1 MSSIKTWIL
10 LAVATVTFAGNPVTC
25 DVSWVPSSPEV
36 STYRSA
42 SGAAGELYQLA
53 IVKNGST
60 IETYIDIASPGFMK
74 FISGSMTLGMVPLRS
89 TGKILIGGQI
99 QMNTDIQYGDNKLK
113 VSTVMNPINQTLAA
127 EVPWSGQIVDLAQ
140 TPFLLR
146 MLPLST
152 GAQFDFSSLN
162 PRTNK
167 IAPIHVS
174 VTGEETMLKIDS
186 YRVDCTDFEGES
198 VYWIEKAAPH
208 RILRIEQPAQHRTL
222 DLVM

>member
-1 MSSIKTWIL
+1 MSMKASIL
-10 LAVATVTFAGNPVTC
+10 LVAAISMSLGSPVAF
-25 DVSWVPSSPEV
+25 DANWVPSSPEV

-42 SGAAGELYQLA
+42 SGSAGELYQLA
-53 IVKNGST
+53 IVKHSST

-74 FISGSMTLGMVPLRS
+74 FISGSMTLGMVPLHS

-99 QMNTDIQYGDNKLK
+99 EINTDIQYGDNKLK
-113 VSTVMNPINQTLAA
+113 VNTVMNPINQTLSA
-127 EVPWSGQIVDLAQ
+127 EAPWSGQIVDIAQ

-146 MLPLST
+146 MLPLGT
-152 GAQFDFSSLN
+152 GAQFDFTSLN

-167 IAPIHVS
+167 IAPMHVS
-174 VTGEETMLKIDS
+174 VTGEEAMLKVDS
-186 YRVDCTDFEGES
+186 YRVDCHDFEGES